1 MMLTIEKVAVLNQI
15 DFFAG
20 TPDYILAAVAGIAEE
35 VNVLAGEIFI
45 REGDVEDSFY
55 VIVQGEVRVFRG
67 ERTIIT
73 LHSGDSVG
81 ELAVL
86 DPEPRS
92 ASAAALQ
99 DTLLFR
105 LDKEPF
111 DEVMADRPEIAQ
123 GVIRALTRRIREQG
137 RQMSQAT

>member
-35 VNVLAGEIFI
+35 VNVPAGEIFI

-99 DTLLFR
+99 DSLLFR

-111 DEVMADRPEIAQ
+111 DEVMTDRPEIAQ